1 MNPSMVALHS
11 HWLNADAVKVAIN
24 TDLPVDKSYS
34 SELQALSQFHSS
46 FRRIS
51 VFYSLLYVV
60 IEGYRELGSTDE
72 KVDSLLKQCDFVDAL
87 RLFRNATFHYQ
98 KAPITEKAMKFLEAE
113 NSENW
118 IKDLHVAFRRYFEQ
132 ELPIKETME
141 KLKAIQSV

>member
-11 HWLNADAVKVAIN
+11 HWLNADAVKVAIY
-24 TDLPVDKSYS
+24 TDLPVVEGYS
-34 SELQALSQFHSS
+34 SELQTLSQLHSS

-60 IEGYRELGSTDE
+60 IEGYRELGSTDD

-98 KAPITEKAMKFLEAE
+98 KAPIPEKAMKFLEAE

-118 IKDLHVAFRRYFEQ
+118 IQDLHIAFRQYFEQ
-132 ELPIKETME
+132 QLPIKDTME
-141 KLKAIQSV
+141 KLKA

>member
-24 TDLPVDKSYS
+24 TALPVDESYS
-34 SELQALSQFHSS
+34 SELQTLSQLHSS

-60 IEGYRELGSTDE
+60 VEGYRELGSTDE
-72 KVDSLLKQCDFVDAL
+72 KVDSLLEQHDFVDAL

-98 KAPITEKAMKFLEAE
+98 KAPIPEKAMKFLEAD
-113 NSENW
+113 NSEYW
-118 IKDLHVAFRRYFEQ
+118 IQELHSAFRQYFEKQ
-132 ELPIKETME
+132 LPIQETMAE
-141 KLKAIQSV
+141 LKA